1 MRLGSSLLID
11 LLICLRFLTRLPL
24 PALPLES
31 APHALADFS
40 RAARMIPLAGA
51 FLGAL
56 AALVLIIASCS
67 GLPLL
72 LAAPLAIGAL
82 LLLSGAMHED
92 GLADCAD
99 GFGGG
104 ASAAHKL
111 DIMQDSRIGAFGASA
126 LALALYLRAASLT
139 FVAGQSLGLAI
150 AMLIGGA
157 AASRAAALIP
167 LAALPPARAHG
178 AGFSAGKPE
187 PSALCVA
194 ASLAI
199 LFALSPILA
208 GAGAFKALLGV
219 AAVLCAAFAM
229 SALAKRQIGGQTGD
243 VAGAVQQM
251 SEIAYYLVFAAG
263 A

>member
-24 PALPLES
+24 PALQRES
-31 APHALADFS
+31 APHALAGFS
-40 RAARMIPLAGA
+40 RAARMIPLAAA

-56 AALVLIIASCS
+56 AASVLIAASWL
-67 GLPLL
+67 GLPPV

-82 LLLSGAMHED
+82 LLLGGAMHED

-104 ASAAHKL
+104 DSATRKL
-111 DIMQDSRIGAFGASA
+111 EIMQDSRIGAFGASA
-126 LALALYLRAASLT
+126 LALALYLRIASLT
-139 FVAGQSLGLAI
+139 FVANQNLELAS
-150 AMLIGGA
+150 AVLIGGA

-167 LAALPPARAHG
+167 LAALPPARKQG
-178 AGFSAGKPE
+178 AGFSAGKPA
-187 PSALCVA
+187 PAALVVA
-194 ASLAI
+194 ACLAVI
-199 LFALSPILA
+199 FALSPLLA

-219 AAVLCAAFAM
+219 AAVICAALAM
-229 SALAKRQIGGQTGD
+229 TALAKRQIGGQTGD
-243 VAGAVQQM
+243 VAGAAQQM
-251 SEIAYYLVFAAG
+251 SEIAYYIVFAAG